1 VVAKAVADADAAI
14 EAVAP
19 QDALTAV
26 WRIVDELNGYIT
38 EQAPWKVAKDD
49 PESDRLAT
57 ILTTAA
63 EGLRVLA
70 VVLNPVIPKASAVL
84 WDSLGA
90 ESALG
95 ALADQRIDGVAA
107 WGQLPAGS
115 TITKPSSL
123 FPRIEA
129 ATA

>member
-1 VVAKAVADADAAI
+1 M
-14 EAVAP
+14 
-19 QDALTAV
+19 
-26 WRIVDELNGYIT
+26 
-38 EQAPWKVAKDD
+38 
-49 PESDRLAT
+49 
-57 ILTTAA
+57 
-63 EGLRVLA
+63 
-70 VVLNPVIPKASAVL
+70 L

-107 WGQLPAGS
+107 WGQLPTGS

-129 ATA
+129 AVSE